1 MGTVF
6 RQLEKE
12 MTRKQLRIIDLLKQ
26 LDADGDGS
34 ISASELEQGYTR
46 AHLRVWLYWY
56 IEHSR
61 AWQAGQ
67 QPQERAQAKFEHSS
81 K

>member
-34 ISASELEQGYTR
+34 ISASELEQGYTH
-46 AHLRVWLYWY
+46 HLLALQLIVDW
-56 IEHSR
+56 
-61 AWQAGQ
+61 
-67 QPQERAQAKFEHSS
+67 
-81 K
+81 

>member
-34 ISASELEQGYTR
+34 ISASELEQGYT
-46 AHLRVWLYWY
+46 HVPICVCGSIGTY
-56 IEHSR
+56 SR

>member
-34 ISASELEQGYTR
+34 ISASELEQGYT
-46 AHLRVWLYWY
+46 HVP
-56 IEHSR
+56 IC
-61 AWQAGQ
+61 
-67 QPQERAQAKFEHSS
+67 
-81 K
+81 